1 MLKKKLLLSLIVFQG
16 ILIVVA
22 IIAIIFGVFYKY
34 SDNNPLSSSNLNE
47 LNFENIYLFDEKNF
61 QQKIIKDDH
70 IILQIIDIKS
80 GKIQKE
86 IIFEK

>member
-16 ILIVVA
+16 ILIVAA
-22 IIAIIFGVFYKY
+22 IIAIIFGIFYKY
-34 SDNNPLSSSNLNE
+34 SDNDPLSSSDLDK

>member
-16 ILIVVA
+16 ILIVLA

-34 SDNNPLSSSNLNE
+34 SNKDSSLNISSIG
-47 LNFENIYLFDEKNF
+47 LNFENIYLFDEKNI
-61 QQKIIKDDH
+61 QQKITKNNQ

-86 IIFEK
+86 IIIEK

>member
-16 ILIVVA
+16 ILIVAA
-22 IIAIIFGVFYKY
+22 IIAIIFGVFYKH
-34 SDNNPLSSSNLNE
+34 SDNDPLLSSDLNE

-61 QQKIIKDDH
+61 QQKIIKDDY

>member
-1 MLKKKLLLSLIVFQG
+1 MLKKLLLSLIVFQG
-16 ILIVVA
+16 ILIVLA

-34 SDNNPLSSSNLNE
+34 SNKDSSLNSSSIG
-47 LNFENIYLFDEKNF
+47 LNFENIYLFDEKNI
-61 QQKIIKDDH
+61 QQKITKNNQ

-86 IIFEK
+86 IIIEK

>member
-1 MLKKKLLLSLIVFQG
+1 MLNKKLLLSLIVFQG
-16 ILIVVA
+16 ILIVAA
-22 IIAIIFGVFYKY
+22 IIAIIFGVIYKY
-34 SDNNPLSSSNLNE
+34 SDTDPLSNSDLDE

-80 GKIQKE
+80 GKTQKE

>member
-16 ILIVVA
+16 ILIVAA

-34 SDNNPLSSSNLNE
+34 SDNDSLSSSDLNE
-47 LNFENIYLFDEKNF
+47 LNFENIYLFDENNF

-80 GKIQKE
+80 GRIQKE

>member
-16 ILIVVA
+16 ILILAA

-34 SDNNPLSSSNLNE
+34 SDNDPLSSSNLDK

-80 GKIQKE
+80 GKIKKE

>member
-16 ILIVVA
+16 ILIVAA

-34 SDNNPLSSSNLNE
+34 SDNDPLSSSDLNE

-61 QQKIIKDDH
+61 QQKIVKDDH
-70 IILQIIDIKS
+70 IILQITDIKS

>member
-16 ILIVVA
+16 ILIVAA

-34 SDNNPLSSSNLNE
+34 SDNDPLSSSDLNE

-61 QQKIIKDDH
+61 QQKTIKDDH

>member
-16 ILIVVA
+16 ILIVAA

-34 SDNNPLSSSNLNE
+34 SDNDPLSSSDLNE

-70 IILQIIDIKS
+70 IILQIIDN
-80 GKIQKE
+80 
-86 IIFEK
+86 F

>member
-16 ILIVVA
+16 ILIVAA
-22 IIAIIFGVFYKY
+22 IIEIILGVFYKY
-34 SDNNPLSSSNLNE
+34 SDNDPLLSSDLNE

-61 QQKIIKDDH
+61 QQKIIKDDY

>member
-16 ILIVVA
+16 ILIVLA

-34 SDNNPLSSSNLNE
+34 SNKDSSLNSSSIG
-47 LNFENIYLFDEKNF
+47 LNFENIYLFDEKNI
-61 QQKIIKDDH
+61 QQKITKNNQ
-70 IILQIIDIKS
+70 IILQIINIKS

-86 IIFEK
+86 IIIEK

>member
-70 IILQIIDIKS
+70 IILQITDIKS

>member
-16 ILIVVA
+16 ILIVAA

-34 SDNNPLSSSNLNE
+34 SDNDPLSSSDLNE
-47 LNFENIYLFDEKNF
+47 LNLENIYLFDEKNF

>member
-16 ILIVVA
+16 ILIVAA
-22 IIAIIFGVFYKY
+22 IIAIIFGVFYNY
-34 SDNNPLSSSNLNE
+34 SDNDPLSSSDLNE

>member
-16 ILIVVA
+16 ILIVAA

-34 SDNNPLSSSNLNE
+34 SDNDPLSSSDLNE

-61 QQKIIKDDH
+61 QQKIVKDDH

>member
-16 ILIVVA
+16 ILIVAA
-22 IIAIIFGVFYKY
+22 IIAIIFGIFYKY
-34 SDNNPLSSSNLNE
+34 SDNDPLSSSDIDE
-47 LNFENIYLFDEKNF
+47 LNFENIYLFNEKNF

>member
-16 ILIVVA
+16 ILIVAA

-34 SDNNPLSSSNLNE
+34 SDNDPLSSSDLNE

-70 IILQIIDIKS
+70 FILQIIDIKS

>member
-16 ILIVVA
+16 ILILAA

-34 SDNNPLSSSNLNE
+34 SDNDPLSSSDLNE

-61 QQKIIKDDH
+61 QQKIIKDDY

>member
-16 ILIVVA
+16 ILIVA
-22 IIAIIFGVFYKY
+22 DIIAIIFGVFYKY
-34 SDNNPLSSSNLNE
+34 SDNDPLSSSDLNE

-80 GKIQKE
+80 GIIQQE

>member
-22 IIAIIFGVFYKY
+22 IIAIIFGVFYND
-34 SDNNPLSSSNLNE
+34 SDNDPLSSSDLNE

>member
-16 ILIVVA
+16 ILIVAA

-34 SDNNPLSSSNLNE
+34 SGNDPLSSSDLNE

>member
-16 ILIVVA
+16 ILIVAA

-34 SDNNPLSSSNLNE
+34 SDNDPLSNSDLNE

-61 QQKIIKDDH
+61 QQKIIKDDRV
-70 IILQIIDIKS
+70 ILQIIDIKS

>member
-16 ILIVVA
+16 ILIVAA

-34 SDNNPLSSSNLNE
+34 SDNDPLSNSDLNE

>member
-16 ILIVVA
+16 ILIVLA

-34 SDNNPLSSSNLNE
+34 SNKDSSLNSSSIG
-47 LNFENIYLFDEKNF
+47 LNFENIYLFDEKNI
-61 QQKIIKDDH
+61 QQKITKNNQ

-86 IIFEK
+86 MIIEK

>member
-16 ILIVVA
+16 ILIVAV

-34 SDNNPLSSSNLNE
+34 SDNDPLSSSDLDK

-80 GKIQKE
+80 RKIQKE

>member
-16 ILIVVA
+16 ILILAA

-34 SDNNPLSSSNLNE
+34 SDNDPLSSSDLDE

-80 GKIQKE
+80 GKTKKE

>member
-16 ILIVVA
+16 ILIVAA

-34 SDNNPLSSSNLNE
+34 SDNDPLSSSDLNE

-86 IIFEK
+86 IIYEE

>member
-16 ILIVVA
+16 ILIVAA

-34 SDNNPLSSSNLNE
+34 SDNDPLSSSNLDK

-61 QQKIIKDDH
+61 QQKVIKDDH

>member
-16 ILIVVA
+16 ILIVAA

-34 SDNNPLSSSNLNE
+34 SDNDPLLSSDLNE

-61 QQKIIKDDH
+61 QQKTIKDDH

>member
-16 ILIVVA
+16 ILILAA

-34 SDNNPLSSSNLNE
+34 SDNDPLSSSDLNE
-47 LNFENIYLFDEKNF
+47 LNFKNIYLFDEKNF

>member
-16 ILIVVA
+16 ILIVAA

-34 SDNNPLSSSNLNE
+34 SDNDPLSSSDLNE

-80 GKIQKE
+80 GKTKKE

>member
-16 ILIVVA
+16 ILIVAA

-34 SDNNPLSSSNLNE
+34 SDNDPLSSSDLNE

-70 IILQIIDIKS
+70 IILKIIDIKS

>member
-16 ILIVVA
+16 ILIVAA

-34 SDNNPLSSSNLNE
+34 SDNDPLSSSDLNE

-70 IILQIIDIKS
+70 VILQIIDIKS

>member
-1 MLKKKLLLSLIVFQG
+1 MLKKKLLLSLIIFQG
-16 ILIVVA
+16 ILIVLA

-34 SDNNPLSSSNLNE
+34 SNKDSSLNSSSIG
-47 LNFENIYLFDEKNF
+47 LNFENIYLFDEKNI
-61 QQKIIKDDH
+61 QQKITKNNQ

-86 IIFEK
+86 IIIEK

>member
-16 ILIVVA
+16 ILIVAA

-34 SDNNPLSSSNLNE
+34 SDNDPLSSSDLNE

-61 QQKIIKDDH
+61 QQKVIKDDH

>member
-16 ILIVVA
+16 ILIVAA

-34 SDNNPLSSSNLNE
+34 SDNDPLSSRDLNE

>member
-16 ILIVVA
+16 ILIVAA
-22 IIAIIFGVFYKY
+22 IIAIIYGVFYKH
-34 SDNNPLSSSNLNE
+34 SENDPLSRSDLDE